1 MLIERWG
8 ADECLVTIT
17 ISLHHQLRCL
27 LRQVARQERSV
38 RERVRGVVEGF
49 MKGEPNEEEARV
61 MAQGRKVRD
70 EVWGCGI
77 ARDTLSLLH

>member
-1 MLIERWG
+1 M
-8 ADECLVTIT
+8 
-17 ISLHHQLRCL
+17 
-27 LRQVARQERSV
+27 